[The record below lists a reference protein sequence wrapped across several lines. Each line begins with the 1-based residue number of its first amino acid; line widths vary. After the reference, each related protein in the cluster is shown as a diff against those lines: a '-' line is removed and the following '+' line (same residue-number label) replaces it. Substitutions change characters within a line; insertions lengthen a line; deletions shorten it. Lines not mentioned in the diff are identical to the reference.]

1 MKYLLIL
8 VTLGLAFTALTSMG
22 PAGRAAVWIA
32 IRPYL
37 LPVITAAVIVGTIV
51 LLANG
56 GSSLRIL

>member
-1 MKYLLIL
+1 MKYLVLL
-8 VTLGLAFTALTSMG
+8 LALGMAFMALASMG
-22 PAGRAAVWIA
+22 PAGRAAVWMA

-37 LPVITAAVIVGTIV
+37 LPAITAAAIVGTIV